1 VKLTHRDFR
10 PLRRSK
16 YVAQPL
22 KRRPTLRI
30 LALAALGIAVYLKY
44 DSVVNSRFFQN
55 LRQPR
60 RLVDAMLPMLYGGA
74 VPAAVPAA
82 EGLAWSADSALVD
95 ADCRDTVVTICLDRW
110 QTSLG
115 SETIG
120 TLRGILAKASMQ
132 WDVEPAH
139 GIKAR
144 FIRALETADPPEGP
158 SPSLELS
165 RLEILGG
172 KESLVLEHPA
182 GDGAAAFCDKRRCLD
197 SNPPRMPFARYRITE
212 KSNPAGPE
220 SPRPPGSILSLIP
233 LEGIKANPI
242 LRGRVVEVPTE
253 SEPDQWLKIYHGAD
267 IFSYYRGLSN
277 LGPAI
282 KPGAMIESGETLGQ
296 VSANGDSAGVL
307 DVRIEKAGVLID
319 PREFLGIAPE
329 AVANAPETETLHV
342 R

>member
-1 VKLTHRDFR
+1 MKLTHRDFR

-44 DSVVNSRFFQN
+44 DSVVNSKFFQN

-60 RLVDAMLPMLYGGA
+60 RLVDAMLHQGA
-74 VPAAVPAA
+74 VAAGVPAA
-82 EGLAWSADSALVD
+82 EGLAWSPDSSQVEAE
-95 ADCRDTVVTICLDRW
+95 CRDTVVTTCLDRW
-110 QTSLG
+110 QAGLG
-115 SETIG
+115 PETIG
-120 TLRGILAKASMQ
+120 ALRGILAKASMQ
-132 WDVEPAH
+132 LDVEAAH

-144 FIRALETADPPEGP
+144 FVRAPETADPQDGP
-158 SPSLELS
+158 SPSLELI

-182 GDGAAAFCDKRRCLD
+182 GDPAAPLCDKRRCLD
-197 SNPPRMPFARYRITE
+197 SNPPRMPFARYRVTE
-212 KSNPAGPE
+212 KSIPPGQV
-220 SPRPPGSILSLIP
+220 SQRPPWAILSLMP
-233 LEGIKANPI
+233 LDGLEANPI
-242 LRGRVVEVPTE
+242 LRGRVVEVPA
-253 SEPDQWLKIYHGAD
+253 EPGSDHWLKIYHGANV
-267 IFSYYRGLSN
+267 FSYYRGLSN

-282 KPGAMIESGETLGQ
+282 KSGAMIESGETLGQ
-296 VSANGDSAGVL
+296 VAANGDSAGIL
-307 DVRIEKAGVLID
+307 DVRIEKAGILID

-329 AVANAPETETLHV
+329 AVANAPEPETLHV